1 MVQIRNPED
10 VTVAVWNNVS
20 TVQGLVHLEYQ
31 LSEETVEG
39 DWTIEANDE
48 RKNIEIK
55 KYVLPRFKVDVQH
68 PKELYINASKVE
80 FKVCA
85 K

>member
-1 MVQIRNPED
+1 M
-10 VTVAVWNNVS
+10 VWNNVS

-31 LSEETVEG
+31 LSDETVEG
-39 DWTIEANDE
+39 QWTIEANGE
-48 RKNIEIK
+48 TKTVEIK
-55 KYVLPRFKVDVQH
+55 KYVLPRFKVELLY
-68 PKELYINASKVE
+68 PKEVYEKAKKVE